1 MIKPFIRQETP
12 EKVFLCR
19 AGSCCASLEKQG
31 EQFFLT
37 DDFGGKVQLDI
48 NDMKLLPEAVKHF
61 LKD

>member
-19 AGSCCASLEKQG
+19 AGSCCASLKKQD
-31 EQFFLT
+31 EFFYLE
-37 DDFGGKVQLDI
+37 DDFGGKVKLDI
-48 NDMKLLPEAVKHF
+48 NDLRLLPEAVSHF